1 MSATAAADP
10 PDGDSAEDHAYFQ
23 ALESAF
29 LKLRGAATLLA
40 PADWHAAVAWRRLGV
55 PLPLV
60 ERVMADLF
68 EKRRA
73 GRGGRRISSLRYFA
87 PAVEAAWEEM
97 RVLSAGG
104 ERPELAPEPLV
115 VAERVE
121 RLADALPADLPRRDA
136 WRARIA
142 GLAAREAGEV
152 EAVEQELAQIDRE
165 LRSELESRLDTAL
178 AAGLAREVESAL
190 APVRHR
196 LPEEELAV
204 AGGRLRAQLLRRRLK
219 LPLLSLFAP
228 EARQP
233 PSDAAGR

>member
-29 LKLRGAATLLA
+29 LQLRGAATLLA
-40 PADWHAAVAWRRLGV
+40 PADWQAAAAWRRLGV

-60 ERVMADLF
+60 ERVMADVF

-97 RVLSAGG
+97 RVLQAGG

-115 VAERVE
+115 VAERLG
-121 RLADALPADLPRRDA
+121 RLADALPADLPRRGP
-136 WRARIA
+136 WRTRIA
-142 GLAAREAGEV
+142 GLAEREADGV
-152 EAVEQELAQIDRE
+152 EAVEQALAQVDRE
-165 LRSELESRLDTAL
+165 LRAELEARLDPAL
-178 AAGLAREVESAL
+178 AAELAQELESAL

-196 LPEEELAV
+196 LPQEELAV
-204 AGGRLRAQLLRRRLK
+204 ASGRLRAQLLRRRLR

-228 EARQP
+228 EARLP
-233 PSDAAGR
+233 PADAAGR